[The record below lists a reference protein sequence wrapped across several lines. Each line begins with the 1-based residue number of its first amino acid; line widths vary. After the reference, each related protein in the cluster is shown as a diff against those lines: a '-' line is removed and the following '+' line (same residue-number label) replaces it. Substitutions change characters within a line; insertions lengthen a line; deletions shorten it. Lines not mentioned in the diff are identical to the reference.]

1 MLVREVAWFSARPIL
16 ASGSRLSWIHS
27 SQEHGGTRREYH
39 PQSQR
44 CDMPKIK
51 ELVMGNT
58 RIPSSPHPAIHPLPT
73 QPACPSITPIWS
85 YPPTHLPTIHSSL
98 IHVSTPL
105 PIHPLPYSVTTHPYT
120 PPHPTYPTHW
130 SSHYPPPYGHTLPT
144 YPLNPSITHPSAHP
158 LPHLPIYPPFHTP
171 SYPLP
176 HPSPTPL
183 STHTSTPPPIHIPP
197 TQPIGPSINPPIWPH
212 FIHSSP
218 QPIHHSLCT
227 HPFPLPTH
235 PFPHFFLH
243 HPSTCHLC
251 THLSLY
257 PPIWPP
263 STHSSSPSTH
273 PSLIRT
279 PIPLPFLC
287 NDWTVP

>member
-105 PIHPLPYSVTTHPYT
+105 PIHSLPYSVTTHPYT

-130 SSHYPPPYGHTLPT
+130 SSHYPPPIWPY
-144 YPLNPSITHPSAHP
+144 
-158 LPHLPIYPPFHTP
+158 
-171 SYPLP
+171 
-176 HPSPTPL
+176 
-183 STHTSTPPPIHIPP
+183 STHL
-197 TQPIGPSINPPIWPH
+197 
-212 FIHSSP
+212 SP
-218 QPIHHSLCT
+218 QPIHHSSICPSTPPPT
-227 HPFPLPTH
+227 HLPT
-235 PFPHFFLH
+235 FPHPLLSTPPPIP
-243 HPSTCHLC
+243 HPSVYPYVHPPAHPHPTYP
-251 THLSLY
+251 THWS
-257 PPIWPP
+257 I
-263 STHSSSPSTH
+263 H
-273 PSLIRT
+273 
-279 PIPLPFLC
+279 
-287 NDWTVP
+287 